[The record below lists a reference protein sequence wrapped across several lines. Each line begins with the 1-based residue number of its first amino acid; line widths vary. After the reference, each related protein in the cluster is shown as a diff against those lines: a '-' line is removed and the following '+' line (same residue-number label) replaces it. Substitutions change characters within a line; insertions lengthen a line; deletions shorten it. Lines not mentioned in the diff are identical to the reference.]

1 GSRALASGGAKSRA
15 HGAAEH
21 SPDWDATPPAAEMA
35 FLFKSAA
42 TPAET
47 LRIRRVLV
55 IGVGLAGFLV
65 GGAGVASVAVVLA
78 LLAARVPKPRV
89 PPCTAGGGAEHYAA
103 VRSASCPL
111 PASRRRNIAGPHSS
125 SIPLARPRP

>member
-1 GSRALASGGAKSRA
+1 M
-15 HGAAEH
+15 
-21 SPDWDATPPAAEMA
+21 T

-78 LLAARVPKPRV
+78 LVTARVPRR
-89 PPCTAGGGAEHYAA
+89 G
-103 VRSASCPL
+103 
-111 PASRRRNIAGPHSS
+111 RRRAGMPDSL
-125 SIPLARPRP
+125 PTQG